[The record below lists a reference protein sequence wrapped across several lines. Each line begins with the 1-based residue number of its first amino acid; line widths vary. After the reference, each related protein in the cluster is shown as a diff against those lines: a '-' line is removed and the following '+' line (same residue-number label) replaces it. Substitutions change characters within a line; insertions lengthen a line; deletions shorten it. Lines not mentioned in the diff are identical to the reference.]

1 MAETT
6 TTTKEVEIDEI
17 ATLLAQPG
25 SDSIMLPEEKEKNNL
40 FSRKQV
46 DLTFLDKK
54 PEGNPTGKTA
64 EEIAAAE
71 AAAAASAEEA
81 TKKAA
86 AIAEGKAALEEIT
99 NLSDDEIKKN
109 AGSPGRPKTDKDAL
123 YQMTKKLIEKKMIV
137 PFEDEK
143 PLEEYTLAD
152 YEELYEAND
161 NDKQRKLESETPVKF
176 FNSLPDK
183 LKVAAKYVADGGQDL
198 EGLFLHLGQAERVA
212 KLDPE
217 TEGGSEAIA
226 RQYLQSTNFGTP
238 AEIEDQVNEW
248 KDVDGMLEKKANQFK
263 PKLDALQEQFI
274 SYKLQEQEE
283 MRKEQIAQ
291 SQHYMKNVYEI
302 LEPGELNGVK
312 LDKKTQSLL
321 YVGLTQPK
329 YATPNGK
336 QTNLLGHLLDKY
348 QFIEPRHDLIA
359 EALWLLADPEGYKAK
374 LREGGKKDATLE
386 TVRKLKTEEARKLA
400 STVVDEGG
408 EEAKPKGLKRP
419 SGSDFFKR

>member
-123 YQMTKKLIEKKMIV
+123 YQMTMNIH
-137 PFEDEK
+137 
-143 PLEEYTLAD
+143 
-152 YEELYEAND
+152 
-161 NDKQRKLESETPVKF
+161 S
-176 FNSLPDK
+176 
-183 LKVAAKYVADGGQDL
+183 
-198 EGLFLHLGQAERVA
+198 
-212 KLDPE
+212 
-217 TEGGSEAIA
+217 
-226 RQYLQSTNFGTP
+226 
-238 AEIEDQVNEW
+238 
-248 KDVDGMLEKKANQFK
+248 
-263 PKLDALQEQFI
+263 
-274 SYKLQEQEE
+274 
-283 MRKEQIAQ
+283 
-291 SQHYMKNVYEI
+291 I
-302 LEPGELNGVK
+302 LVI
-312 LDKKTQSLL
+312 
-321 YVGLTQPK
+321 Y
-329 YATPNGK
+329 
-336 QTNLLGHLLDKY
+336 
-348 QFIEPRHDLIA
+348 
-359 EALWLLADPEGYKAK
+359 
-374 LREGGKKDATLE
+374 
-386 TVRKLKTEEARKLA
+386 
-400 STVVDEGG
+400 
-408 EEAKPKGLKRP
+408 
-419 SGSDFFKR
+419 